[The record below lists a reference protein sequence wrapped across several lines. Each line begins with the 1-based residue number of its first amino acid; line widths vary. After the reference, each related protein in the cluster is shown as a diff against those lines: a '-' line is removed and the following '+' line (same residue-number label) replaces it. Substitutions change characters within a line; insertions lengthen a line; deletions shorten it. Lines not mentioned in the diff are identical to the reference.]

1 MAIAS
6 GKRRVSGVE
15 LEIRSGG
22 EGRPLLFLHGGL
34 GFLKHEAFL
43 EALAQDH
50 QVIAPAHPGFE
61 ASEWPQEFR
70 SVADI
75 AYLYLDL
82 AEEMKLEDAIL
93 VGAGFGGWL
102 ALEMLVRST
111 ARFSRAVLVDSLG
124 LKFGGR
130 ESRDIAD
137 IHALAKADADRVLF
151 HDPAKAAVD
160 TTTMSDAELTAIAR
174 NREAFTFFGWK
185 PYMHN
190 PSLSRW
196 LHRIDIPVLVAW
208 GSADR
213 FVDSDYGR
221 KLNAAI
227 PAARFVPI
235 DGAGHYPAI
244 ERPEALASL
253 IRDFAAGKDADAAA

>member
-1 MAIAS
+1 MAIES
-6 GKRRVSGVE
+6 SRRRVSGVE

-22 EGRPLLFLHGGL
+22 EGRALLFLHGGL
-34 GFLKHEAFL
+34 GFLKHEALL
-43 EALAQDH
+43 EALAAAH
-50 QVIAPAHPGFE
+50 RVIAPAHPGFE

-82 AEEMKLEDAIL
+82 ADELKLEDATL
-93 VGAGFGGWL
+93 VGTGFGGWL
-102 ALEMLVRST
+102 ALEILVRST
-111 ARFSRAVLVDSLG
+111 ARFARCVLVNSLG
-124 LKFGGR
+124 LKFGDR
-130 ESRDIAD
+130 ETRDIAD
-137 IHALAKADADRVLF
+137 LHALAKADADRVLF
-151 HDPAKAAVD
+151 HDAGHAAVD
-160 TTTMSDAELTAIAR
+160 TATMSDGELTAIAR

-213 FVDSDYGR
+213 FVDTDYGR

-227 PAARFVPI
+227 PAARFAQI

-244 ERPEALASL
+244 EKPEALTTL
-253 IRDFAAGKDADAAA
+253 IRDFAASKDADAAA